1 MYSLRP
7 WTCTVPTGP
16 TSPVRCRLL
25 LLELWDRT
33 IVVLALESLLVHH
46 KVLEGSKSKNG
57 AAWLLFVRWL
67 RFCRY
72 FSKLRMSCPPS
83 KRFWFVPSTCAQ
95 LSPLPLG
102 GLHSSSSSD
111 PSSWRS
117 PRELNR
123 KTKNERAK
131 IEFCQGRAPR
141 IQQQQ

>member
-57 AAWLLFVRWL
+57 AAWLLFVRCL
-67 RFCRY
+67 RFCWY
-72 FSKLRMSCPPS
+72 FFSWLRSGRVLHGRGFGLCLLLG
-83 KRFWFVPSTCAQ
+83 AQ

-102 GLHSSSSSD
+102 GLLAR
-111 PSSWRS
+111 PTRLG
-117 PRELNR
+117 PLLGLRVGR
-123 KTKNERAK
+123 KEQTIIFFDSHCKSQK
-131 IEFCQGRAPR
+131 LF
-141 IQQQQ
+141 

>member
-46 KVLEGSKSKNG
+46 KVLEGSESKNG

-72 FSKLRMSCPPS
+72 FFSKLRSGRVLHRRGFGLCLLLG
-83 KRFWFVPSTCAQ
+83 AQ
-95 LSPLPLG
+95 LSRRSRGLG
-102 GLHSSSSSD
+102 
-111 PSSWRS
+111 R
-117 PRELNR
+117 RN
-123 KTKNERAK
+123 K
-131 IEFCQGRAPR
+131 Q
-141 IQQQQ
+141 